1 MDCSLPGS
9 SVHGILQAR
18 ILEWVAVPLLLGG
31 DDPHQGIEP
40 ASLTS
45 PALAGDVRDAGSIP
59 GPERSLGEGNGKPLQ
74 YSCPE
79 NPMNREAWWD
89 RVHGSQE
96 SDMTEAT

>member
-1 MDCSLPGS
+1 MQYRKFLLVIYFMVLVIKNLPAN
-9 SVHGILQAR
+9 AR
-18 ILEWVAVPLLLGG
+18 DI
-31 DDPHQGIEP
+31 
-40 ASLTS
+40 
-45 PALAGDVRDAGSIP
+45 RDAGSIP